1 MFTPS
6 SIGGRAQQGRG
17 RRGAR
22 GEQMGGTRDGDLP
35 AVPAGAEGGG
45 RCGRGRRW
53 RTGLSAMA
61 VLPVALLVAACT
73 STGSGGGGGGGSGS
87 GNPYGYVAAT
97 QGNGPNGA
105 FYTIPLTPPPGTVN
119 GQVLYYQPQP
129 GDAAQLPNTT
139 DWQVAY
145 ASTDAKGNPDVV
157 TGTVI
162 VPTAAWTGPGPRP
175 IVDYAVGTQGLGP
188 QCAPSR
194 QFNEAGVEYEDP
206 NINAALAKGYAVVV
220 TDYQWEGPDNTPP
233 GAYVV
238 GLSEGHAVLDMAK
251 VGPQI
256 PGSGLS
262 YGAPVI
268 VWGYSQGGGAATW
281 AGQLAPSYAA
291 QVNLVGVA
299 AGGVPGD
306 LVQVGESLN
315 GGAFAAFLGDAL
327 VGFHDAYP
335 ELPWS
340 TLITP
345 AGTTALDNLV
355 SQCVVTQL
363 TDFAFQNIG
372 TYVNGNPTL
381 AQLLQQQPQW
391 TADLEANSPGQ
402 GSAHIA
408 VPVFMY
414 RADLDEVIPS
424 AVEDA
429 VYHTLCTNGTV
440 IQSATYPGDHALT
453 DFEAQ
458 GDALT
463 FIGNVL
469 AGKAPINSCTSN
481 DTSL

>member
-1 MFTPS
+1 MHGTSNVGAVTRQPAS
-6 SIGGRAQQGRG
+6 RQAG
-17 RRGAR
+17 RRH
-22 GEQMGGTRDGDLP
+22 
-35 AVPAGAEGGG
+35 
-45 RCGRGRRW
+45 GRR
-53 RTGLSAMA
+53 RRLSLSAMA
-61 VLPVALLVAACT
+61 VLPVALIAAACT
-73 STGSGGGGGGGSGS
+73 STGSGGGGGSTS
-87 GNPYGYVAAT
+87 GNPYGFAPAA
-97 QGNGPNGA
+97 QSNGPNGS
-105 FYTIPLTPPPGTVN
+105 FYQIPLTPPAGTVA
-119 GQVLYYQPQP
+119 GQLLYYEPQP
-129 GDAAQLPNTT
+129 GDVSQLPNTT

-145 ASTDAKGNPDVV
+145 ASTDAQGNPDVV

-162 VPTAAWTGPGPRP
+162 VPTAAWTGTGPRP

-188 QCAPSR
+188 SCAPSR
-194 QFNEAGVEYEDP
+194 QFNAAGVEYEDP

-238 GLSEGHAVLDMAK
+238 GRSEGQAVLDMAK
-251 VGPQI
+251 VGQQI

-262 YGAPVI
+262 YRAPVI

-281 AGQLAPSYAA
+281 AGQLAPTYAP

-306 LVQVGESLN
+306 LVQVGENLN

-335 ELPWS
+335 ALPWS

-345 AGTTALDNLV
+345 AGVTALDTLV
-355 SQCVVTQL
+355 SQCLVTQL
-363 TDFAFQNIG
+363 TDFAFQNIS
-372 TYVNGNPTL
+372 TYVVGNPTL
-381 AQLLQQQPQW
+381 PQLLANQPQW
-391 TADLEANSPGQ
+391 VSDLEYNSPGQ
-402 GSAHIA
+402 TGAHIG

-414 RADLDEVIPS
+414 RADLDEVIPTT
-424 AVEDA
+424 VEDA
-429 VYHTLCTNGTV
+429 VYHNLCASGTV

-458 GDALT
+458 SDALT

-469 AGKAPINSCTSN
+469 GGKAPTNSCTSN
-481 DTSL
+481 NSSL